1 LLQNV
6 TVSHGA
12 LPVDLPT
19 GYFDLIVLSE
29 IGYYLKSP
37 ELAQLSTSLVSRL
50 DSQGILLAAHWLG
63 ISADHLLSGDQVHEI
78 LGATPELVHTKSERH
93 EGFRLDIWKRIHE

>member
-1 LLQNV
+1 MPAIQTGFEPGCSIGVLTERLARICDQVEAMDISPTAVARTRDRCGLLQNV

-29 IGYYLKSP
+29 IGYYLSRR
-37 ELAQLSTSLVSRL
+37 SWHSLVPVL
-50 DSQGILLAAHWLG
+50 
-63 ISADHLLSGDQVHEI
+63 
-78 LGATPELVHTKSERH
+78 
-93 EGFRLDIWKRIHE
+93 